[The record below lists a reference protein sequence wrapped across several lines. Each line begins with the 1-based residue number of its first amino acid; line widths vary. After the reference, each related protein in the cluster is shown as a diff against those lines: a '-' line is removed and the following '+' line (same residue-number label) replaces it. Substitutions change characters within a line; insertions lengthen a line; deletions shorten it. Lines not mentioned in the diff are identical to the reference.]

1 MELILISSQMSNLEL
16 SQKMIV
22 LISNFKLLLSRNSV
36 IICSVS
42 MGRFFI
48 PKMKFAIN
56 SFSQNQTGWEFQ
68 EHWREKSVLELF
80 KQGYMDNISNKW
92 SFKVYRKS
100 HLSST
105 SWKRMWGRWWRNQV
119 RFSQKRL
126 VGIQKR
132 TYNSFSCLCNFCSF
146 AWCKSTEDLAS
157 RIVDQRLRRTG
168 IFLSPIGFCLYPC
181 CCWKVWDEG
190 SPNQCWRSEV
200 CQWLPFFSLCHQ
212 KDGLL

>member
-1 MELILISSQMSNLEL
+1 
-16 SQKMIV
+16 
-22 LISNFKLLLSRNSV
+22 
-36 IICSVS
+36 
-42 MGRFFI
+42 
-48 PKMKFAIN
+48 
-56 SFSQNQTGWEFQ
+56 
-68 EHWREKSVLELF
+68 
-80 KQGYMDNISNKW
+80 MDNISNKW

-157 RIVDQRLRRTG
+157 RIANQRLRRTG
-168 IFLSPIGFCLYPC
+168 VFLSPIGFCLYPC

-212 KDGLL
+212 KDGLLSANKLFFSHGFCFHNQMPPVIFLLKPHLIKLTIFPEPFSQTSYFTHHWLPRTCTSAFLSFDEGD